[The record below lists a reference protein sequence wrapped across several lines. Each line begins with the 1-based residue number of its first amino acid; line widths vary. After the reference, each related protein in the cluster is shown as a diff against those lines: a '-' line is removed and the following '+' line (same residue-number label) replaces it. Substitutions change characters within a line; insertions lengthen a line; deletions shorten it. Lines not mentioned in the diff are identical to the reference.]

1 MLMNLRSHSPH
12 RRFGLRAA
20 FLYGVATLALAKSA
34 SVGASTY
41 CIHNAAELQSALVD
55 VGNLGIANGHAN
67 TLLLTSGTFVAAPT
81 FFVNQTSGFEIDISG
96 GYDATCTTQDRTPG
110 ATQLDGGGVTQVLS
124 VQTNGIF
131 SLTHITIQNGLH
143 NGSAGGGAQIYL
155 APPQPSTNPN
165 AVVTLDDNI
174 VRNNATTYASGG
186 LTVYGKGTLH
196 FDNNL
201 FVGNT
206 APNAA
211 AWAIS
216 LGQDSVVYVSNNTMT
231 GNTNTGAP
239 TSTGPPT
246 SSINSGGTIG
256 AYLVNN
262 ISYANTG
269 AYDFYIGVNTAQLFN
284 NVYTALSGL
293 VAASSSGNV
302 IGIDPQFVGAG
313 DYHLQTTSPLLDI
326 GLLSVPGGLPAQD
339 IEGHSRTFANK
350 IDLGAYQHGDGIF
363 ANGFEL

>member
-1 MLMNLRSHSPH
+1 MVTNLRPISSHC
-12 RRFGLRAA
+12 RDDLRTGFLRGL
-20 FLYGVATLALAKSA
+20 ATLALVTSA
-34 SVGASTY
+34 SVSAGTY
-41 CIHNAAELQSALVD
+41 CVHNAGELQAALVD

-67 TLLLTSGTFVAAPT
+67 TLLLTSGTFVATPT
-81 FFVNQTSGFEIDISG
+81 FFVNQTSGFEIDMSG
-96 GYDATCTTQDRTPG
+96 GYDATCSTHDRTPG
-110 ATQLDGGGVTQVLS
+110 ATKLDGGGVTQVLN

-155 APPQPSTNPN
+155 APPQPSSNPD

-174 VRNNATTYASGG
+174 VRNNSTTYASGG

-216 LGQDSVVYVSNNTMT
+216 MDQGSVVYVSNNTMT
-231 GNTNTGAP
+231 GNTNT
-239 TSTGPPT
+239 STGAPT
-246 SSINSGGTIG
+246 SSINSGGTIA

-284 NVYTALSGL
+284 NDYAALSGL
-293 VAASSSGNV
+293 VVASSSGNV

-313 DYHLQTTSPLLDI
+313 DYHLQATSPLLDI
-326 GLLSVPGGLPAQD
+326 GLLSVPGGLPALD

>member
-1 MLMNLRSHSPH
+1 MVTNLRQISSC
-12 RRFGLRAA
+12 RRGDLSTGFFR
-20 FLYGVATLALAKSA
+20 GVATLALATSA
-34 SVGASTY
+34 SVSAGTY
-41 CIHNAAELQSALVD
+41 CVHNAGELQAALVD
-55 VGNLGIANGHAN
+55 VGNLGIANGHDN
-67 TLLLTSGTFVAAPT
+67 TLLLTNGTFVATPT
-81 FFVNQTSGFEIDISG
+81 FFVNQTSGFAIDISG
-96 GYDATCTTQDRTPG
+96 GYDATCSTQDRTPG
-110 ATQLDGGGVTQVLS
+110 ATKLDGGGVTQVLN

-155 APPQPSTNPN
+155 APPQPSSNPN
-165 AVVTLDDNI
+165 ATVTIDDNF
-174 VRNNATTYASGG
+174 VRNNSTTYASGG
-186 LTVYGKGTLH
+186 LTVFGKGTLH

-206 APNAA
+206 APNGA

-216 LGQDSVVYVSNNTMT
+216 MDQSSVLYVTNNTMT
-231 GNTNTGAP
+231 GNTNT
-239 TSTGPPT
+239 STGAPT
-246 SSINSGGTIG
+246 SSINSGGTIT

-284 NVYTALSGL
+284 NDYTALSGL
-293 VAASSSGNV
+293 AVASSSGNV

-313 DYHLQTTSPLLDI
+313 DYHLKPTSPLLDI
-326 GLLSVPGGLPAQD
+326 GLLPVPGGLPALD